1 MAFAGTR
8 NAKALAWNSGSLE
21 AEAQSHRDRMGGGEA
36 GIRDGAGDR
45 HRERHRENHRD
56 RDTEEQGPGQNRG
69 NSLRPQARLG
79 DILGA

>member
-36 GIRDGAGDR
+36 GARDRGDR
-45 HRERHRENHRD
+45 GRETG
-56 RDTEEQGPGQNRG
+56 TERGTGRITGTETQRNRG
-69 NSLRPQARLG
+69 RGRTEGNH
-79 DILGA
+79 